1 MKIAFICIHNSCRS
15 QMAEALANFHAKK
28 MQLNLKI
35 YSAGSEKN
43 RSIHPK
49 AIHFLAIN
57 YGIDMSDHYVKT
69 IDVLPKDIDIVVSM
83 GCGIKCPALKGKYFF
98 DFQLEDPS
106 NFDDLAFQE
115 SIKILESK
123 VIALLESIK
132 SGTLGDFRC

>member
-15 QMAEALANFHAKK
+15 QMAEALANFYAKK
-28 MQLNLKI
+28 MQLDLEI
-35 YSAGSEKN
+35 YSAGSEKS

-49 AIHFLAIN
+49 AIYFLALN
-57 YGIDMSDHYVKT
+57 YGIDMSNHYVKT
-69 IDVLPKDIDIVVSM
+69 INTLPKDIDIVISM
-83 GCGIKCPALKGKYFF
+83 GCGVKCPTLRGKYSF

-106 NFDDLAFQE
+106 NFDDTAFQE

-132 SGTLGDFRC
+132 NNTLGDFRC